1 MITQFRASL
10 LLLAGTLVFSLRTNA
25 QSFSLNE
32 LGYFEERGANVLV
45 YNNIYNGGFCDEKLA
60 GIEIIQRGERIA
72 TGGGIRLMNT
82 PEQWDIYGE
91 MTKRT
96 VNREERSVEVELTYK
111 DYGFTSRIS
120 R

>member
-45 YNNIYNGGFCDEKLA
+45 
-60 GIEIIQRGERIA
+60 
-72 TGGGIRLMNT
+72 
-82 PEQWDIYGE
+82 
-91 MTKRT
+91 
-96 VNREERSVEVELTYK
+96 
-111 DYGFTSRIS
+111 
-120 R
+120 